1 MWITISCA
9 RGHFHSLNI
18 TLASGHTKIFHW
30 RILFIGDGN
39 SFACWILNSQFFR
52 ILKMINFGI
61 PTLMYGI
68 AGLFMTKYTEEVIVD
83 GKSIVIHFWYQENR
97 NSPNWIIFNQLEK
110 LECVKGTLT
119 MFAHSSLPGLFL
131 DCPYTSSYQAV
142 LGLIEPYWAL
152 GLNGPYRPYWR
163 ILLAWM
169 DLPKNSHFSL
179 YFR

>member
-1 MWITISCA
+1 MWITISCE

-68 AGLFMTKYTEEVIVD
+68 AGLFMTRYTEEVIVD

-119 MFAHSSLPGLFL
+119 LPIFAHLCLGSFWIALIL
-131 DCPYTSSYQAV
+131 V
-142 LGLIEPYWAL
+142 LI
-152 GLNGPYRPYWR
+152 RPYWR
-163 ILLAWM
+163 ILLAWVYIP
-169 DLPKNSHFSL
+169 PKKSSFFL
-179 YFR
+179 IF